1 VTNVQAV
8 KSEVQNPLVFQSDCD
23 ASNQWTL
30 GTVAALA
37 CIAVFGSGCASTYR
51 PSKNEPLEPP
61 TAARAGIPTYR
72 WADSVPA
79 NNSGLML
86 IVSFSGG
93 GTRAAALSYGILDK
107 LKDTKIK
114 WDGQDTTLLNEVD
127 VVSGVSGGSIT
138 AAYFAAFGEE
148 IFEDFKPKFLNRDF
162 ESDLIYGAL
171 DPATSFHLTSPWYG
185 RGDLLADE
193 FDRLLFHG
201 INYSQLLSRRPRPA
215 LIITATDLSL
225 GTSFEFTG
233 HQFHQICSNIDTF
246 PLARAVAASNSVP
259 ILFTPI
265 TLKNYSGS
273 CSAEPSPA
281 IQDAGT
287 AYTERRERRYIEE
300 QNTYHNVQERPYIH
314 LVDGGLADNLAI
326 KRIIDSIASSGG
338 LSRSFHSRGVG
349 GIHKLVFLNVDAGRR
364 NSFAADRVESI
375 PSSMEVARGIQFGL
389 LSRYAA
395 ETNDAFAEEVEK
407 WRREIH
413 FAAVEGHG
421 PFAPDA
427 ELYYIEVGLRNYPNQ
442 AIRGELLAIP
452 TAYTLDEKQVEEL
465 IDAGHQILD
474 ASTEFR
480 RLLTDLADYAHSG
493 EDEDSLENAR

>member
-1 VTNVQAV
+1 V
-8 KSEVQNPLVFQSDCD
+8 KSEVRNPFVFQSGCD
-23 ASNQWTL
+23 ATNRWTL
-30 GTVAALA
+30 GRIAALA

-51 PSKNEPLEPP
+51 PSINEALEAP
-61 TAARAGIPTYR
+61 TATRAGIPAHR

-79 NNSGLML
+79 NSSGLML

-93 GTRAAALSYGILDK
+93 GTRAAALSYGILEK
-107 LKDTKIK
+107 LKRTKIK
-114 WDGQDTTLLNEVD
+114 WYGRDTTLLNEID
-127 VVSGVSGGSIT
+127 VISGVSGGSIT
-138 AAYFAAFGEE
+138 AAYFAAFGDQT
-148 IFEDFKPKFLNRDF
+148 FKDFKPKFLNRDF
-162 ESDLIYGAL
+162 ENDLISRAL
-171 DPATSFHLTSPWYG
+171 DPANTFHLTSSWYG

-201 INYSQLLSRRPRPA
+201 INYGQLLSKRSRPA
-215 LIITATDLSL
+215 LIIMATDLSL
-225 GTSFEFTG
+225 GTSFEFTEP
-233 HQFHQICSNIDTF
+233 QFHHICSNIDSF

-259 ILFTPI
+259 LLFTPI
-265 TLKNYSGS
+265 TLKNYAGS
-273 CSAEPSPA
+273 CPAEPSSENQGA
-281 IQDAGT
+281 VT
-287 AYTERRERRYIEE
+287 AYSGRRERRYVEE

-314 LVDGGLADNLAI
+314 LVDGGLADNLGI

-338 LSRSFHSRGVG
+338 LSRSFRLRGVG

-364 NSFAADRVESI
+364 NSFAADRVDSI

-407 WRREIH
+407 WRREIRT
-413 FAAVEGHG
+413 AALEGHG

-442 AIRGELLAIP
+442 RTRAELLAIP

-465 IDAGHQILD
+465 IDAGHEILD
-474 ASTEFR
+474 ANIEFR
-480 RLLTDLADYAHSG
+480 RLLTDLTDYAHPG
-493 EDEDSLENAR
+493 GDEDSWENVR